1 MKILFFVFFLS
12 FNIFAQKAKDES
24 SALLSLGNEGLDK
37 INDLE
42 EKKKFLGTIDI
53 EKQKIQD
60 YVLKSI
66 IDNAYELY
74 QNGDYN
80 GASNLAKK
88 VLSIDP
94 SSEEAKI
101 ISEASKDSDGKAG
114 ANVGK
119 ISMEDQLQKALSL
132 YQQGEVLDA
141 YRQMGAITRLSPNN
155 VKAKYWYKKIEADL
169 KDYYLIKGDEAYS
182 ANDKKTALTM
192 YYKAMQYS
200 PNDSSVLTK
209 ISQLEAEIR
218 NDRVNEKLKRALDIY
233 ASGNLEESYKVLKEA
248 ISINP
253 ADERTNKLFYEM
265 RSEIVDKYLAEGN
278 ELYKK
283 KQYNS
288 SIKSFTKALAYADSS
303 TKIERMIN
311 NVKSTMKKE
320 EERKKRI
327 AEEKK
332 KRDEERKK
340 KKEEEAKQK
349 EADQSSASN
358 ESTSSSTS
366 AANQQSIITEQNKI
380 AAQQHWQNGVKYL
393 QSGDYQK
400 AKDELLIAK
409 KLDPGNS
416 DVDAALKRIDQILGG
431 GQ

>member
-1 MKILFFVFFLS
+1 MKFLFLFFFLS
-12 FNIFAQKAKDES
+12 FNMFAQKAKDES
-24 SALLSLGNEGLDK
+24 SVLLSLGNEGLDK

-42 EKKKFLGTIDI
+42 EKKKFLGMIDI

-74 QNGDYN
+74 QNGDYR
-80 GASNLAKK
+80 GANNLAKK

-94 SSEEAKI
+94 GYEEAKI
-101 ISEASKDSDGKAG
+101 ISEASKDSDGKTG

-169 KDYYLIKGDEAYS
+169 KDYYMTKGDDAYS

-192 YYKAMQYS
+192 YYKAMEYS
-200 PNDSSVLTK
+200 PNDSSILTK

-233 ASGNLEESYKVLKEA
+233 ASGNLEESYKVLQEA

-253 ADERTNKLFYEM
+253 ADERTNKLFYELK
-265 RSEIVDKYLAEGN
+265 SEIVNKYVAEGD
-278 ELYKK
+278 EFYKK

-288 SIKSFTKALAYADSS
+288 SIKSFTKALAYADSP

-311 NVKSTMKKE
+311 NVKDTMKKE

-327 AEEKK
+327 ADEKK
-332 KRDEERKK
+332 KREEERKK

-349 EADQSSASN
+349 DLAA

-366 AANQQSIITEQNKI
+366 AANQKSIITEQNRI
-380 AAQQHWQNGVKYL
+380 SAQQHWQNGVKYL

-409 KLDPGNS
+409 KLDPSNS
-416 DVDAALKRIDQILGG
+416 DVDAALKRIDQILSG